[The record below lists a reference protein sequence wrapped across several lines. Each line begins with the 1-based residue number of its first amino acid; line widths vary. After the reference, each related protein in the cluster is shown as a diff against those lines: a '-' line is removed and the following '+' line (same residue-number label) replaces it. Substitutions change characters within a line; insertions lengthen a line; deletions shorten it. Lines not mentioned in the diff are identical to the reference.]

1 MALVGE
7 RGLVAGALETWVKDP
22 EDLAFFHLSSLLQ
35 KELGA

>member
-7 RGLVAGALETWVKDP
+7 RGPVAGALTTWVTDL
-22 EDLAFFHLSSLLQ
+22 EDLASLRLSSLLQ

>member
-7 RGLVAGALETWVKDP
+7 KGLVAGALEAWVKDP
-22 EDLAFFHLSSLLQ
+22 EDLASFHSSSLLQ